1 MKVLYGSPLDH
12 TILLASYFMELG
24 IKCWVIVGFG
34 LPRGQSSYV
43 LVKYFKNKVLKIN
56 DQLKNSKLFRKND
69 GFTWY
74 VYDAVSGERFEL
86 REIGCPLKTVSYVF
100 DSENVNILIVFLLNI
115 LPMAK
120 FFIY

>member
-1 MKVLYGSPLDH
+1 
-12 TILLASYFMELG
+12 MELG

-43 LVKYFKNKVLKIN
+43 LVKYFKNKVLTIN
-56 DQLKNSKLFRKND
+56 DQLKNSKLFREND

-115 LPMAK
+115 LHMAN
-120 FFIY
+120 FFFYIR